1 MARSK
6 IGRGTAIEHK
16 MELLKEQIDELI
28 NVDPVNTQQALNFI
42 EYFTDTDMFTFNE
55 FELLARPYQPIA
67 RVERIPSEMIAHSNE
82 IAVNSEFD
90 AVQSSKLKEMIA
102 KLKVR

>member
-1 MARSK
+1 
-6 IGRGTAIEHK
+6 
-16 MELLKEQIDELI
+16 MELLKERIDELI

-55 FELLARPYQPIA
+55 LELLERPYQSIA
-67 RVERIPSEMIAHSNE
+67 RVERIPSEMNAHSNE
-82 IAVNSEFD
+82 IVVDSAFD
-90 AVQSSKLKEMIA
+90 AAQSAKLKEMIA